1 MKIHE
6 VKIRTLPLRELQRPA
21 SGQAHVWFVQLRNL
35 PVMEVTAPDDLKA
48 RLSQRRMGQKFLL
61 RLLLGAY
68 LGVPGR
74 SIQMATNP
82 SGKPTLAGDWAN
94 SGLSFNLSHAGDWL
108 AIAVADSV
116 AVGIDIESSQRH
128 LRWRKLSRRYFSPA
142 EADWLDTMDE
152 TAGTLQFLRHWTA
165 REALI
170 KAMGRTIAGHISSVV
185 LQTTAIPRIES
196 LPNDWPSADRWQLN
210 LIEQAPHLIA
220 HLACPQLL
228 SEVHRF
234 ELNI

>member
-6 VKIRTLPLRELQRPA
+6 AKARTLPLRELQRPA
-21 SGQAHVWFVQLRNL
+21 SGQVHVWFVQLQNL

-82 SGKPTLAGDWAN
+82 SGKPALAGDWAN

-108 AIAVADSV
+108 VIAVADSV
-116 AVGIDIESSQRH
+116 AVGIDIESSQRS
-128 LRWRKLSRRYFSPA
+128 LRWRKLSRRYFSAA
-142 EADWLDTMDE
+142 EADWLDAMDDVE
-152 TAGTLQFLRHWTA
+152 GALQFLKHWTA

-170 KAMGRTIAGHISSVV
+170 KAMGCTIAGNISSVV
-185 LQTTAIPRIES
+185 LQTTATPQIEL
-196 LPNDWPSADRWQLN
+196 LPEDWPTADHWQLN
-210 LIEQAPHLIA
+210 LIEHSPNLIA
-220 HLACPQLL
+220 HLACPQRL
-228 SEVHRF
+228 SEAHYF
-234 ELNI
+234 ELDL